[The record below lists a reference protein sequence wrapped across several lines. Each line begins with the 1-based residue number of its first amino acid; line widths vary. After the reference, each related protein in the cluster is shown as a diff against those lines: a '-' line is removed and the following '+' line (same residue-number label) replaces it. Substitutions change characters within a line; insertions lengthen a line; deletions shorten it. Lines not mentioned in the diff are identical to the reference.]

1 MSKKQRIKII
11 FQQNPD
17 VVYGI
22 TKARMFNKMFLRE
35 EFKMPTQIKLIQIFL
50 LFCLSSLNES
60 TFETKK
66 NVLYFTP
73 NALLTLK

>member
-22 TKARMFNKMFLRE
+22 TKARMFNKIFLRE
-35 EFKMPTQIKLIQIFL
+35 EFKMPTQIQINPDIFAI
-50 LFCLSSLNES
+50 LSFKSKRKH
-60 TFETKK
+60 F
-66 NVLYFTP
+66 
-73 NALLTLK
+73 